1 MQEWIV
7 PAKIT
12 RIIDGDTI
20 AVILDLGW
28 GIYKNDHVRFAGINA
43 PEKSTLEGQEAKAF
57 LETYIGLRLDVMI
70 HSHKLDKYGR
80 CLATVMLGEIN
91 LNQVML
97 DSRHAVPFM
106 VERG

>member
-7 PAKIT
+7 PAVVT

-20 AVILDLGW
+20 AVVLDLGW

-43 PEKSTLEGQEAKAF
+43 PEKNTDAGMSAKAF
-57 LETYIGLRLDVMI
+57 LETYIGLRTDIMI

-80 CLATVMLGEIN
+80 CLATVMLGDIN
-91 LNQVML
+91 LNNLMVK
-97 DSRHAVPFM
+97 SGHAVEYM
-106 VERG
+106 V